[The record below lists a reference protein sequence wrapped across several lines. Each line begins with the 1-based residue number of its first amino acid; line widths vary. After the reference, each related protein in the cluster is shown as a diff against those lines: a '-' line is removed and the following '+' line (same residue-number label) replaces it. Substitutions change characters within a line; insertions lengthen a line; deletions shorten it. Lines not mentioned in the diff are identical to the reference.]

1 MILPD
6 AADLL
11 ARRAV
16 GVRLGTTQGASS
28 FFSKPS
34 HELDPHLFLGDRLQ
48 QHVRQWILRTLYEF
62 WAGLYHSPQSWSR
75 VWIAGSGITYQ
86 WDAARAVGEPGDLDV
101 LVGVDFPTFWQ
112 YNPTY
117 HGIGE
122 TAQAE
127 YFNDQ
132 FRSDLDLRTDHTN
145 LDGQVYEV
153 TFYVN
158 PGATDI
164 RDINPYAA
172 YDVTGDTWTVRPP
185 DLAPNWD
192 PMRELPAG
200 WWDDFARD
208 RIRTDELRGQFNA
221 LASALR
227 SVHPSNPQWINYATT
242 LHNLIGEGAG
252 LFNEIHTQRH
262 NSFQPDG
269 GGYTGYSNVRWQAGK
284 QGGYLHTLHT
294 LKDLWTSA
302 HANRAADKCGGVS
315 LDPAHA
321 LTIAAL
327 VGAQQ

>member
-16 GVRLGTTQGASS
+16 SVRLGTTPGASS
-28 FFSKPS
+28 FFSNPS
-34 HELDPHLFLGDRLQ
+34 AELDPHLFIGDKLQ
-48 QHVRQWILRTLYEF
+48 QHTRQWILRTLYEF
-62 WAGLYHSPQSWSR
+62 WAPRYHSPQSWSR

-86 WDAARAVGEPGDLDV
+86 WNAARAVGEPGDLDI
-101 LVGVDFPTFWQ
+101 LIGVDFPTFWQ
-112 YNPTY
+112 YNPSF

-122 TAQAE
+122 AAQSE
-127 YFNDQ
+127 YFNDE
-132 FRSDLDLRTDHTN
+132 FRSVLDLQTDHTD
-145 LDGQVYEV
+145 LAGQTYEV

-172 YDVTGDTWTVRPP
+172 YDVTNDTWTVRPP
-185 DLAPNWD
+185 DLTPEWD
-192 PMRELPAG
+192 PMRELPAA
-200 WWDDFARD
+200 WWDDFSRD
-208 RIRTDELRGQFNA
+208 GMQTSNLRGQFNA
-221 LASALR
+221 LASGIR
-227 SVHPSNPQWINYATT
+227 MVHPDNPRWINYATE
-242 LHNLIGEGAG
+242 LHNVIGQGAK
-252 LFNEIHTQRH
+252 LFDEIHTKRH
-262 NSFQPDG
+262 ESFKPDG

-302 HANRAADKCGGVS
+302 HANRVVDDCGRVP
-315 LDPAHA
+315 LDTAHA